1 MKSRIIAKVGI
12 LVNRGLWVLILDGVQ
27 RRDGYFYKSSLP
39 SLDQAAS
46 FSVVN
51 SLLLKKIFLS
61 PIWWESL
68 PSEQPKVLVLGRGS
82 LFLQLVV

>member
-46 FSVVN
+46 FSVGN
-51 SLLLKKIFLS
+51 SLKKKKKFT

-68 PSEQPKVLVLGRGS
+68 PSEQPKILVLGRGS
-82 LFLQLVV
+82 LFLQFVV